1 MRMKSS
7 ITLFTATILALP
19 SAAIA
24 QQFEGVI
31 RQRTISVETYALE
44 DQGFDISE
52 AIFDVATER
61 ILALREELEA
71 GGAMTVEEIEV
82 FIKGNL
88 IRTDVGTEEA
98 PGYATI
104 DLDQGI
110 MRTVHPGEQMYV
122 EWTKADMERMK
133 AMMPNMGDASKPGE
147 PRATGQTRT
156 INGMTCVAY
165 DIATDEGATRVWVSN
180 DNAQLAKAFAGLL
193 ETVSAMEMEE
203 GETDESILVAK
214 YGFPVLL
221 LRLGYDT
228 YEIEET
234 ISANP
239 QSLGDDLFTPP
250 AGYKKVTMS
259 DMVRGG

>member
-1 MRMKSS
+1 MR
-7 ITLFTATILALP
+7 ITSTLTLLAATVLALP
-19 SAAIA
+19 TVAMA

-44 DQGFDISE
+44 DRGFDMSD

-71 GGAMTVEEIEV
+71 DGAMTVEEIEV
-82 FIKGNL
+82 FIKGNQ
-88 IRTDVGTEEA
+88 IRTDMETGEA

-110 MRTVHPGEQMYV
+110 MQMVYPSEQMFM
-122 EWTKADMERMK
+122 EWTKADMERMR
-133 AMMPNMGDASKPGE
+133 AMMPDMGDASQPGE
-147 PRATGQTRT
+147 PRATGQTRM

-165 DIATDEGATRVWVSN
+165 DIATDEGTTRVWVSN

-203 GETDESILVAK
+203 GETDESMLVAK
-214 YGFPVLL
+214 YGFPVLM

-234 ISANP
+234 ISVNP
-239 QSLGDDLFTPP
+239 QPLRNDLFTAPT
-250 AGYKKVTMS
+250 GYKKMTMA
-259 DMVRGG
+259 DMMRGG